1 MLASIRNSAQRQF
14 SRAYSTAPV
23 GAKNGNGI
31 LWASLAT
38 GAVLVGGRRSIFTKV
53 PMWQQDQPRLSLLT
67 HHHGLRQTTLQIGY
81 LYTRSKQTID
91 VESATPATK
100 ALDPKNFVGFR
111 LKEAI
116 PINHDT
122 SRFRFALEPNQELGL
137 DITSCFVVK
146 AKVGNDEK
154 PTIRPY
160 TPVSPQHAR
169 GYFDLVIKKYATGKM
184 SSHIHAMAPGDILE
198 IKGPVPKLPYKT
210 GALKEIGMIAGGS
223 GITPMLQLIQHVLAD
238 PNDHTKMTLVF
249 ANKSEDDIILRS
261 TLDEFAKK
269 HPDQLKV
276 HYVIDKASS
285 ADWRGDVGY
294 VNKEL
299 VQKYMPA
306 ADKDNI
312 LVSVCGPVP
321 MMKSISGVKAPDYS
335 QGEVGG
341 IFKELGYTS
350 EQVFKF

>member
-1 MLASIRNSAQRQF
+1 MFAAIRNTLPRQLT
-14 SRAYSTAPV
+14 RAYSTAPA

-38 GAVLVGGRRSIFTKV
+38 GAVLVGG
-53 PMWQQDQPRLSLLT
+53 
-67 HHHGLRQTTLQIGY
+67 Y
-81 LYTRSKQTID
+81 YYTRSR
-91 VESATPATK
+91 EATEGGAASSSVPATK
-100 ALDPKNFVGFR
+100 ALDPANFVAFK
-111 LKEAI
+111 LKETI

-169 GYFDLVIKKYATGKM
+169 GYFDLVIKKYPTGKM
-184 SSHIHAMAPGDILE
+184 SSHAA
-198 IKGPVPKLPYKT
+198 
-210 GALKEIGMIAGGS
+210 S
-223 GITPMLQLIQHVLAD
+223 
-238 PNDHTKMTLVF
+238 
-249 ANKSEDDIILRS
+249 ANW
-261 TLDEFAKK
+261 
-269 HPDQLKV
+269 Q
-276 HYVIDKASS
+276 
-285 ADWRGDVGY
+285 GDVGY
-294 VNKEL
+294 VTKEL
-299 VQKYMPA
+299 VQKYMPSA
-306 ADKDNI
+306 GKDGI

>member
-1 MLASIRNSAQRQF
+1 MFAAIRNTLPRQVSPTQEASVDPSSSGGVLGGPEQRKTYLTLT
-14 SRAYSTAPV
+14 RAYSTAPA

-38 GAVLVGGRRSIFTKV
+38 GAVLVGG
-53 PMWQQDQPRLSLLT
+53 
-67 HHHGLRQTTLQIGY
+67 Y
-81 LYTRSKQTID
+81 YYTRSR
-91 VESATPATK
+91 EATEGGAASSSVPATK
-100 ALDPKNFVGFR
+100 ALDPANFVAFK
-111 LKEAI
+111 LKETI

-169 GYFDLVIKKYATGKM
+169 GYFDLVIKKYPTGKM
-184 SSHIHAMAPGDILE
+184 SSHVHSMVPGDVLE
-198 IKGPVPKLPYKT
+198 IKGPIPKYPYRN

-238 PNDHTKMTLVF
+238 PSDHTKLTLVF
-249 ANKSEDDIILRS
+249 ANRSEDDIILRS
-261 TLDEFAKK
+261 TLDDFAKK

-276 HYVIDKASS
+276 HYVVDKAAS
-285 ADWRGDVGY
+285 ANWQGDVGY
-294 VNKEL
+294 VTKEL
-299 VQKYMPA
+299 VQKYMPSA
-306 ADKDNI
+306 GKDGI

>member
-1 MLASIRNSAQRQF
+1 MLASIRNSAPRQF

-23 GAKNGNGI
+23 GTKNGNGI

-38 GAVLVGGRRSIFTKV
+38 GAVLVG
-53 PMWQQDQPRLSLLT
+53 
-67 HHHGLRQTTLQIGY
+67 GY

-100 ALDPKNFVGFR
+100 ALDPKNFVGFK

-146 AKVGNDEK
+146 AKVGDDEK

-249 ANKSEDDIILRS
+249 ANKSEEDIILRS

-285 ADWRGDVGY
+285 ADWKGDVGY

>member
-1 MLASIRNSAQRQF
+1 A
-14 SRAYSTAPV
+14 
-23 GAKNGNGI
+23 
-31 LWASLAT
+31 
-38 GAVLVGGRRSIFTKV
+38 
-53 PMWQQDQPRLSLLT
+53 
-67 HHHGLRQTTLQIGY
+67 
-81 LYTRSKQTID
+81 ID
-91 VESATPATK
+91 AESTPATK
-100 ALDPKNFVGFR
+100 ALDPTSFVPFK
-111 LKEAI
+111 LKEII

-122 SRFRFALEPNQELGL
+122 SMFRFALKPDQELGL
-137 DITSCFVVK
+137 DITSCLVVK
-146 AKVGNDEK
+146 ANVGNDEK

-160 TPVSPQHAR
+160 TPVSTQHAR

-184 SSHIHAMAPGDILE
+184 SSHIHAMAIDDVLE
-198 IKGPVPKLPYKT
+198 VKGPIQKLPYKT
-210 GALKEIGMIAGGS
+210 GALKEIGMVAGGS

-238 PNDHTKMTLVF
+238 PNDHTKLTLVF

-261 TLDEFAKK
+261 TLDGFARKY
-269 HPDQLKV
+269 PDQFKV
-276 HYVIDKASS
+276 HYVVDKAPSRN
-285 ADWRGDVGY
+285 WKGDVGY

-306 ADKDNI
+306 AGKDGI

-321 MMKSISGVKAPDYS
+321 MMKSVSGVKAPDYS